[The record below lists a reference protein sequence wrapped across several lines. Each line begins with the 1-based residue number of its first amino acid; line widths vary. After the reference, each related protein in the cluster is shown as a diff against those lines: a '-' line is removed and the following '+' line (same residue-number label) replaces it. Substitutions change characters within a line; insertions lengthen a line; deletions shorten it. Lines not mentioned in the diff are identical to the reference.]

1 MRRAWRPAA
10 GTWRRRCAVLA
21 CAVWLGLGAVLDA
34 AAVELTAWA
43 GAIGGVPSA
52 PWRFAGLPQQKLP
65 ATAFALEVLEGQR
78 VLRVEANGS
87 YGNLVHPLNG
97 AKAGELSWRWRV
109 ERPLQG
115 TDLKTRQ
122 GDDVALKV
130 CALFDMPRERVP
142 FFERQLMGLAES
154 RAGEALPNA
163 TLCYVWDPAWPEGSV
178 LPNVYSRRVRY
189 VTLGAPGRAWQL
201 VRRNLAGD
209 FLRAF
214 GDEAQGVPGLL
225 AIGVGADADNTGGSS
240 LAWIGD
246 LEMRDTTNP

>member
-1 MRRAWRPAA
+1 MKEGRQPTA
-10 GTWRRRCAVLA
+10 GTWRRRCGVLG
-21 CAVWLGLGAVLDA
+21 CAVWLGLCAVSEAPA
-34 AAVELTAWA
+34 AELAPWA
-43 GAIGGVPSA
+43 GAVGGVPSA

-65 ATAFALEVLEGQR
+65 STAFALEVQDGQR

-87 YGNLVHPLNG
+87 YGNLVHPLNE

-109 ERPLQG
+109 ERLLQG
-115 TDLKTRQ
+115 TDLKSRQ

-142 FFERQLMGLAES
+142 FVERQLMRLAES

-163 TLCYVWDPAWPEGSV
+163 TLCYVWDPAWPEGSI

-189 VTLGAPGRAWQL
+189 VTLGTSGRTWQL

-209 FLRAF
+209 FMRAF
-214 GDEAQGVPGLL
+214 GDEAEKVPGLL
-225 AIGVGADADNTGGSS
+225 AIAVGADADNTGGSS
-240 LAWIGD
+240 LGWIGD
-246 LEMRDTTNP
+246 LELRAGTSP